1 MKMKKKAFLRALIGA
16 PIGLTISV
24 VITILVSVS
33 IGDGKFYPVQ
43 PELTTLCGGEL
54 TAVAL
59 QTAASLLYGAVWA
72 AASVIWETDWSLLR
86 QTLTHLLTCSLSALP
101 IAYLMYWMPHNVR
114 GILLYFGIFL
124 GIYAGIWASQ
134 FFAARARVRE
144 LNEKLHKKE

>member
-1 MKMKKKAFLRALIGA
+1 MKKKAFLRALAGA
-16 PIGLTISV
+16 PVGLTISV

-33 IGDGKFYPVQ
+33 VGDGKFYPVQ
-43 PELTTLCGGEL
+43 PELTAFCGGEL

-59 QTAASLLYGAVWA
+59 QTAASLLYGAVMA

-86 QTLTHLLTCSLSALP
+86 QTVAHLLACSLSALP

-114 GILLYFGIFL
+114 GILIYFGIFL
-124 GIYAGIWASQ
+124 GIYAGIWVSQ

-144 LNEKLHKKE
+144 MNEKLHKKE